1 MKGLIFK
8 DFVNIK
14 SQLKMY
20 IIFVAGFFVLGMVS
34 GATEVLSA
42 LMPMLAVLIP
52 ITAVAYDDLSG
63 WNGFALSM
71 PVSRADLVTARY
83 LFTEMIM
90 VAMAV
95 ITCAE
100 YIAVSRNIGEAV
112 MTTVLLYAVSN
123 LMFAVIM
130 PIILKFG
137 VQKARAIF
145 MVIAAGAAA
154 LIVWLSGDRA
164 SAIGDAVL
172 SVKLN
177 DAVIFAIALAGSLL
191 LVFISMKL
199 SQGIYRRKDFLG

>member
-20 IIFVAGFFVLGMVS
+20 IIFVAGFFVFGLVS

-90 VAMAV
+90 VVMAV
-95 ITCAE
+95 ITCTE

-199 SQGIYRRKDFLG
+199 SQGIYRHKDF

>member
-14 SQLKMY
+14 SQLKLY
-20 IIFVAGFFVLGMVS
+20 IMFVAGFFVLGLVS

-130 PIILKFG
+130 PIIMKFG

-154 LIVWLSGDRA
+154 MIVWLSGDRA

-199 SQGIYRRKDFLG
+199 SQGIYRHKDF

>member
-199 SQGIYRRKDFLG
+199 SQGIYRRKDF

>member
-130 PIILKFG
+130 PIIMKFG

-199 SQGIYRRKDFLG
+199 SQGIYRRKDF

>member
-14 SQLKMY
+14 SQLKLY
-20 IIFVAGFFVLGMVS
+20 IMFVAGFFVLGLVS

-154 LIVWLSGDRA
+154 MIVWLSGERT

-177 DAVIFAIALAGSLL
+177 DAAIFVIAIAGSLL

-199 SQGIYRRKDFLG
+199 SQVIYRRKDF

>member
-83 LFTEMIM
+83 LFTEMII

-199 SQGIYRRKDFLG
+199 SQGIYRRKDF

>member
-90 VAMAV
+90 VVMAV
-95 ITCAE
+95 ITCTE

-199 SQGIYRRKDFLG
+199 SQGIYRHKDF

>member
-14 SQLKMY
+14 SQLKLY
-20 IIFVAGFFVLGMVS
+20 IMFVAGFFVLGLVS

-199 SQGIYRRKDFLG
+199 SQGIYRRKDF